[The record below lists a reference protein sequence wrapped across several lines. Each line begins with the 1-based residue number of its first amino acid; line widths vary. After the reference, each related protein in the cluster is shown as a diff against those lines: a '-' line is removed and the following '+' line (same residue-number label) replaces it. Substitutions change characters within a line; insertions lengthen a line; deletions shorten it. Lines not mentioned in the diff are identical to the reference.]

1 MVIKIREC
9 LPKNSVAVGASLA
22 ERHMESVQKAVADNA
37 IAPGSLIL
45 LDFSGIDIVNG
56 SYIKGTALW
65 LLTCGWLSASN
76 AGALSAPRH
85 RADPRP
91 CDLYV
96 SVAGLSPD
104 VTTEFQDFFKARRLP
119 LLAARHLKSGLI
131 EEAELLGHL
140 DPILTITLKAALRR
154 GPVTAPDLH
163 RSFPDGDVT
172 VTAWNNRLNELHALR
187 LLRRI
192 RAGRAWKYEP
202 IAKKIVWE

>member
-1 MVIKIREC
+1 VVLKLREC
-9 LPKNSVAVGASLA
+9 LPKTSVAVGASLA
-22 ERHMESVQKAVADNA
+22 EQHMESVHKAVEDNA
-37 IAPGSLIL
+37 IAPGALIL

-56 SYIKGTALW
+56 SYIKSTALW
-65 LLTCGWLSASN
+65 LLTCGQLSASN
-76 AGALSAPRH
+76 SGVLSAPRH
-85 RADPRP
+85 RGDPRP

-96 SVAGLSPD
+96 IVAGLSPD
-104 VTTEFQDFFKARRLP
+104 VTIEFQDFFKPRRLP

-131 EEAELLGHL
+131 EEAALLGHL

-163 RSFPDGDVT
+163 RAFPDGDVT

-202 IAKKIVWE
+202 IVKRIVWE